1 MSFISK
7 KHPYNLVFN
16 LFLVFIVLFS
26 FSGCVPFLEI
36 EKGLTFSD
44 QDEIKSAQEIAKQFE
59 DAKTLEGKLYT
70 DPFLEEYIISVG
82 QKIAFL
88 AKDERPVIPSYSF
101 KVVDDHRLNAFTF
114 GGGFIYITTGIL
126 ASIENEAQLAF
137 ILSHE
142 VAHVSK
148 AHVKEGVKARAATV
162 GVLNIAYIATFFLVP
177 ALARFGELTRLFYI
191 HTALAAVNGHGR
203 GMEREADIAGLNYA
217 YQAGYDPRE
226 APRIFELFL
235 KTYGDPPPLEQF
247 FYANHP
253 SNKKRLETTKIEIES
268 KYKSSLNGK
277 ELVVNPDGYLWRT
290 WKVVMDVA
298 ELNYEAGR
306 YGTAKAL
313 FEKALKVDP
322 NSSVAHYYLGNIY
335 RKTGGSDKELD
346 MAITEYK
353 RAAEIKPDYA
363 EPYMGLGLVYYRR
376 GLNTEAKDAFKK
388 YLELKPDA
396 KETEEIKRHIDNL
409 NKHHTCYSARPY
421 FYSLYN
427 KDRLRRCPG

>member
-1 MSFISK
+1 MSFISR
-7 KHPYNLVFN
+7 KHPYNLV
-16 LFLVFIVLFS
+16 LSLLLIVSVLFS
-26 FSGCVPFLEI
+26 FSGCVPLFEI

-44 QDEIKSAQEIAKQFE
+44 QDEIKSAQEIARKFE
-59 DAKTLEGKLYT
+59 ESKTLEGKLYT

-88 AKDERPVIPSYSF
+88 AKDERPVVPSYSF

-114 GGGFIYITTGIL
+114 GGGFIYVTTGIL
-126 ASIENEAQLAF
+126 ANIESEAQLAF

-148 AHVKEGVKARAATV
+148 AHVKEGIRTRAATV
-162 GVLNIAYIATFFLVP
+162 GALNIAYIATFFLVP
-177 ALARFGELTRLFYI
+177 GLARFGELVQLFYI

-203 GMEREADIAGLNYA
+203 GMEREADMAGLNYA
-217 YQAGYDPRE
+217 YQSGYDPRE
-226 APRIFELFL
+226 APRTFELFL

-268 KYKSSLNGK
+268 KYKDSLSGK

-298 ELNYEAGR
+298 TLNYEAGR

-313 FEKALKVDP
+313 FEKALKAEP
-322 NSSVAHYYLGNIY
+322 ESHVAHYYLGNIY
-335 RKTGGSDKELD
+335 RKTAKDEKELD
-346 MAITEYK
+346 TAISEYK
-353 RAAEIKPDYA
+353 KATEIKPDYA

-376 GLNTEAKDAFKK
+376 GLNEEAKEAFRK
-388 YLELKPDA
+388 YLELKPEA
-396 KETEEIKRHIDNL
+396 KEAEEIKRHIDNL
-409 NKHHTCYSARPY
+409 RDGGGQLDVQAE
-421 FYSLYN
+421 
-427 KDRLRRCPG
+427 